1 MNTFISNNM
10 AMWLVKPLCSQ
21 QFTCTASPKL
31 VSEHLISS
39 CYKTIHSFILCY
51 KFIYK
56 LTRQITT
63 EQVYAYHW
71 CVCVRVYACVCACG
85 CCVHVFC
92 LCAHDVHTRVSM
104 CLCRRPVR
112 LAWFK
117 SSSKMNLF
125 LHKLCNVLLY
135 WLSNPVSCVLAV
147 ELIH

>member
-1 MNTFISNNM
+1 MTTFINNNM
-10 AMWLVKPLCSQ
+10 AMWLVKALCSQ
-21 QFTCTASPKL
+21 QFTCMAMPKL
-31 VSEHLISS
+31 VSEHLINS
-39 CYKTIHSFILCY
+39 CYKAIHSLILRY
-51 KFIYK
+51 KFMYK
-56 LTRQITT
+56 LPRQITT

-71 CVCVRVYACVCACG
+71 CVCVCVRVHMWVLCACLLS
-85 CCVHVFC
+85 V
-92 LCAHDVHTRVSM
+92 CAHDVHTSVSM

-117 SSSKMNLF
+117 NSSKMNLF